1 MAIQRIRTL
10 KGNRVLLLIC
20 IQIVIIQMGHGI
32 IAPILPL
39 YAQTFDVSVMLI
51 GFLVS
56 VYGLARIIT
65 DLPAGRLAERFGR
78 RSMLIFASVIT
89 GLSSL
94 GMALSTEFWQLI
106 VFRFLLGVSS
116 AIHVVTAQIALA

>member
-65 DLPAGRLAERFGR
+65 DLPAGRLAER
-78 RSMLIFASVIT
+78 
-89 GLSSL
+89 
-94 GMALSTEFWQLI
+94 
-106 VFRFLLGVSS
+106 
-116 AIHVVTAQIALA
+116 